1 MHQDVESGLVTEI
14 QQVDHSTTKMLHLRL
29 VVEDHQGREVELEAE
44 GGEAEALLS
53 CSLEQVLRDPCVERD
68 VRGRLVTLVGKLVE
82 LGVRKAEER
91 YRVVHSSIV

>member
-1 MHQDVESGLVTEI
+1 MDSSVLLCTKTKYAEI
-14 QQVDHSTTKMLHLRL
+14 QQADHSTTKMLHLRL

-68 VRGRLVTLVGKLVE
+68 VRGRLVTRLVAFG
-82 LGVRKAEER
+82 GFC
-91 YRVVHSSIV
+91 